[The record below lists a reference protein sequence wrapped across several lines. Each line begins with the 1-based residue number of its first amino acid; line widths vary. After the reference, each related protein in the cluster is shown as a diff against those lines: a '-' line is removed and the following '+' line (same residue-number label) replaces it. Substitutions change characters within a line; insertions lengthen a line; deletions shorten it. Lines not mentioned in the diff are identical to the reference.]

1 MSADEEYFNG
11 EEFQELL
18 RDYESAVSAGDGIF
32 MDADDL
38 TDIAEYYQMN
48 DRSEDADVA
57 IEHAIAIDPTAL
69 SVLNYQIHEAL
80 QEGDVEKAQDFLERI
95 MERESPEYVF
105 GKAEILVAQDRIEE
119 ADEFLRSVYQDV
131 VEPDEMQDFVLDV
144 VNIYTDYGQ
153 GEKAMEWMMRAKQD
167 NTDDFKEMMAR
178 TLFGL
183 GKYEDSERIFN
194 ELIDRDPFQ
203 KRYWHALASAQYMK
217 EDYGAS
223 VTSSEYAIAIDPDD
237 PEGVLA
243 KANALFRLE
252 NNEEAL
258 KYFERYSQLVPDDEC
273 AMMHQGVCLINM
285 SRYQEAIERL
295 KKTLEMC
302 PDDSEL
308 LVDIYQEMAFAYGE
322 LHDLDN
328 ALLYIDKTDALD
340 CDHEDMMV
348 IRGHIL
354 LNNNRPEE
362 AERMYS
368 QALKRSGN
376 DPHVMMRII
385 VSLYDNKF
393 LEAAY
398 TMFKMLFSCVDDSWK
413 EGYAYMALCCWDS
426 GKYEEFMEF
435 LQLACQKNPQES
447 KMVLAQLFPV
457 GIDPK
462 DYYEYMKE
470 RINK

>member
-1 MSADEEYFNG
+1 M
-11 EEFQELL
+11 L
-18 RDYESAVSAGDGIF
+18 RNYESAVSEGNGVF

-48 DRSEDADVA
+48 ARYDEAEAA
-57 IEHAIAIDPTAL
+57 IQQASAMDPTAL
-69 SVLNYQIHEAL
+69 SVLNYQIHSAL
-80 QEGDVEKAQDFLERI
+80 QEGDTDRAQEFLELI

-105 GKAEILVAQDRIEE
+105 GKAEILVAQNRIDE
-119 ADEFLRSVYQDV
+119 ADDYLRSVYRD
-131 VEPDEMQDFVLDV
+131 VEPDEMQDFVLDAA
-144 VNIYTDYGQ
+144 NIYTDYGQ
-153 GEKAMEWMMRAKQD
+153 GEKAMEWMMRARQE

-183 GKYEDSERIFN
+183 GKYDDSERIFN
-194 ELIDRDPFQ
+194 ELIDRDPFE
-203 KRYWHALASAQYMK
+203 KRYWHALASTQYMK
-217 EDYGAS
+217 EDYSAS
-223 VTSSEYAIAIDPDD
+223 VASSEYAIAIDPED

-258 KYFERYSQLVPDDEC
+258 RYFERYCQLVPDDEYG
-273 AMMHQGVCLINM
+273 MMHQGVCLINL
-285 SRYQEAIERL
+285 SRYGEAIERL
-295 KKTLEMC
+295 KETLAMC
-302 PDDSEL
+302 SDDSDL

-328 ALLYIDKTDALD
+328 ALLCLDKTDALD

-354 LNNNRPEE
+354 LSNNRPEE

-368 QALKRSGN
+368 KALRLSGN
-376 DPHVMMRII
+376 NPHIMMRII

-398 TMFKMLFSCVDDSWK
+398 TMFRLLFASVDNEWA

-426 GKYEEFMEF
+426 GKYSEFMDY
-435 LQLACQKNPQES
+435 LQMACQKNPQEA
-447 KMVLAQLFPV
+447 KMVLSAMFPT
-457 GIDPK
+457 GMEPK

-470 RINK
+470 RIDT